1 MIVYKEN
8 LKLKNEIAKLQKEI
22 YLKKALDQHLKKG
35 NAINRYVSQTQY
47 NKIILCFVEDITAT
61 ATAKIVGVNRNTVNR
76 YFNIIREKIF
86 KESLKETEKEIG
98 TFELDKSYF
107 GAKRVRGKRGRGAA
121 GKTPIFGLLK
131 RDEKVFTQ
139 IVQNCSKKAL
149 MPIIKGHILDG
160 STVNTDRWKAY

>member
-1 MIVYKEN
+1 MYHRLSTTKI
-8 LKLKNEIAKLQKEI
+8 
-22 YLKKALDQHLKKG
+22 
-35 NAINRYVSQTQY
+35 

-86 KESLKETEKEIG
+86 KESLKETEKKIG
-98 TFELDKSYF
+98 TFELDESYF

-160 STVNTDRWKAY
+160 STVNTDGWKAY

>member
-1 MIVYKEN
+1 MYRRLSTTKI
-8 LKLKNEIAKLQKEI
+8 
-22 YLKKALDQHLKKG
+22 
-35 NAINRYVSQTQY
+35 

-107 GAKRVRGKRGRGAA
+107 EAKRVRGKRGRGTAS
-121 GKTPIFGLLK
+121 KTPIFGLLK
-131 RDEKVFTQ
+131 RDEKLFTQ
-139 IVQNCSKKAL
+139 IAQNCSKEAL
-149 MPIIKGHILDG
+149 MPIIKGHILDN
-160 STVNTDRWKAY
+160 STVNTDGWKAY

>member
-1 MIVYKEN
+1 MYHRLSKTKI
-8 LKLKNEIAKLQKEI
+8 
-22 YLKKALDQHLKKG
+22 
-35 NAINRYVSQTQY
+35 

-98 TFELDKSYF
+98 TFELAESYF

-121 GKTPIFGLLK
+121 GKTPVFGLLK
-131 RDEKVFTQ
+131 RGDKVFTK
-139 IVQNCSKKAL
+139 IVPNCSKEAL
-149 MPIIKGHILDG
+149 MPIIQGHILDG
-160 STVNTDRWKAY
+160 STINTDGWTLIEKSYFKMVMIIIGFFIVKMNSPEENVT